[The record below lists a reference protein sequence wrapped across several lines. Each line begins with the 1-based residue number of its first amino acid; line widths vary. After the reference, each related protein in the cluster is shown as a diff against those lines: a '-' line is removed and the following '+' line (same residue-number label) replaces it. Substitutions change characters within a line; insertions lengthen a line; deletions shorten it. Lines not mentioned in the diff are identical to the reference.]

1 MDTQFTPITSID
13 ALERLVEKSAQQ
25 PVVLFKHDT
34 HCSISTAAHREMSQ
48 LQDEVALVNVGQHN
62 DIAQEIAARTGIKH
76 ESPQVI
82 VFDKGKPTWSAS
94 LYDITHKDVEQAL
107 HGG

>member
-1 MDTQFTPITSID
+1 MDTQFTPIESLD
-13 ALERLVEKSAQQ
+13 AVDRLVEKSQQQ

-34 HCSISTAAHREMSQ
+34 HCSISAAAYREMSQ
-48 LQDEVALVNVGQHN
+48 FEGEVALVDVGRHN
-62 DIAQEIAARTGIKH
+62 DIAQEIAKRTGIKH

-82 VFDKGKPTWSAS
+82 VFDNGKPTWSAS
-94 LYDITHKDVEQAL
+94 LYDITHGALDQAL